1 MTIRI
6 SKYLI
11 FFVIIGGIIGYFIFP
26 IIVNAITFKKTKGT
40 IQSFTSRVYQSGR
53 GPRLV
58 YFPIVQYKVNND
70 TFLCYGSSSEYEGHM
85 LEDTLP
91 VIYEAGNPG
100 HAYVDTF
107 LGSWSI
113 LFLIIPPA
121 VFIFLIVSADVVP
134 DHLVIKL

>member
-11 FFVIIGGIIGYFIFP
+11 FFVIIGSIIGYLIFP
-26 IIVNAITFKKTKGT
+26 IIRNAITFKKTKGT
-40 IQSFTSRVYQSGR
+40 IQSFTSRVYQGRR

-58 YFPIVQYKVNND
+58 YFPIVEYEVNND
-70 TFLCYGSSSEYEGHM
+70 TFLCYGSSSEYVGHM
-85 LEDTLP
+85 LNDTLP

-100 HAYVDTF
+100 NAYVDTF

-113 LFLIIPPA
+113 VFLIIPA
-121 VFIFLIVSADVVP
+121 SVFLFLLVSVDAVP
-134 DHLVIKL
+134 DYLVIKI